1 MRHRA
6 PTARPTA
13 QRPARQPLALH
24 IQAALLSL
32 AAVAALPAGAQ
43 VAEPAPPTGER
54 VEVTG
59 SRIKRI
65 DGEGALPL
73 QVITREDIDKAGVTT
88 AAELMAKLS
97 ANSNGLTDGASIS
110 TGGYRD
116 QTGFNSANLRGIGT
130 SSTLVLLNGRR
141 MANFASPGDDSG
153 VDLNNIPSAA
163 IQRVEVL
170 LDGASAIYGTDAIG
184 GVINFITRSDFQ
196 GVEVNA
202 YVGATQEGGAGKR
215 TASIA
220 AGYGNLDD
228 NGFNVFGVFDVQ
240 ATGRLS
246 TSQRGFISDLKIP
259 ERLPHLLSS
268 ATNPGNII
276 LSRSQRD
283 LLQEEGFSTNGRTVI
298 ENRTI
303 NLDADTGCRA
313 PHSLYLPNGIGGVD
327 GCTYD
332 YMRDVELYPKSEK
345 LGFLGRGVL
354 KLNNQ
359 HQAFAEVALTRSK
372 TYYVG
377 TSNRVDADLDV
388 SLIPELAATGLGDL
402 AADDEDRIITVR
414 TRILEAGKRTSE
426 LTSTGQRYVLGLT
439 GTLGAWDYDMGLT
452 HAVNSV
458 SDRDVRGYLLYTPL
472 MEGYASGLLNPFGD
486 STAAGKAYLES
497 IQVDNVARRATGTM
511 DSIDLRGT
519 RSLMKLDGG
528 TMGLAVGAEFR
539 REHSEF
545 RASELLVSDEIQG
558 DASPG
563 GDQNTSN
570 GRRVAAVYAELNA
583 PVAKTLEFQF
593 ALRHDHYEGVG
604 NTTNPKLGVRYQPSK
619 DMLFRASVGTGFRAP
634 SLNDLYRPTLTGSTS
649 VLPDPVYCA
658 ENDNDY
664 SVCADF
670 WDTRRYSN
678 AKLKPERSSQFS
690 LGAVFEPSANW
701 SFSVDYWNIRKRD
714 LISEIGEDVILANH
728 AKYEDL
734 IHRYS
739 EDGNEFCDYDPDDNS
754 ICYIELHKEN
764 RGAQK
769 TAGVDLVAEMRGLR
783 TGVGTFGAKLAGTLV
798 LTSKQQTGNGDP
810 YVSNLGRF
818 VTDGVVQRW
827 RHRLTVDWER
837 GPFGM
842 TLGNTYYSGYED
854 QNSAIDTDSGTVVS
868 KNRVKAY
875 SLWDL
880 SGSWAVNKGLK
891 LRAGIQNLLD
901 TPPPYSNQAYF
912 FINGYDPSYTDPR
925 GRFFYMSAQY
935 QFK

>member
-1 MRHRA
+1 MRRRALVA
-6 PTARPTA
+6 PTPAPLVWRPLVIGV
-13 QRPARQPLALH
+13 R
-24 IQAALLSL
+24 AAVIGL
-32 AAVAALPAGAQ
+32 AAGSAWAQTEAPAAAAAPVAA
-43 VAEPAPPTGER
+43 ER

-65 DGEGALPL
+65 DGEGALPIQL
-73 QVITREDIDKAGVTT
+73 ITREEIDKAGVTT
-88 AAELMAKLS
+88 AAELMAKIS

-110 TGGYRD
+110 TGGFRD

-141 MANFASPGDDSG
+141 MANFASPGDEAG

-184 GVINFITRSDFQ
+184 GVINFITRNDFQ
-196 GVEVNA
+196 GVELNA
-202 YVGATQEGGAGKR
+202 YAGATQEGGAGKR
-215 TASIA
+215 TASVA
-220 AGYGNLDD
+220 AGYGNLDTH
-228 NGFNVFGVFDVQ
+228 GFNIFGVFDVQ

-246 TSQRGFISDLKIP
+246 TSQRSFIDDLKIP
-259 ERLPHLLSS
+259 QRLPHLLSS

-283 LLQEEGFSTNGRTVI
+283 LLQDEGFSTNGTDVI
-298 ENRTI
+298 VNRTI
-303 NLDADTGCRA
+303 NLSVKDGCRA
-313 PHSLYLPNGIGGVD
+313 PHTLYLPNGIGGVD

-345 LGFLGRGVL
+345 LGFLSRGVL
-354 KLNNQ
+354 KLGDN
-359 HQAFAEVALTRSK
+359 HQAYAELALSRAK

-388 SLIPELAATGLGDL
+388 SLIPELAATGLGAL
-402 AADDEDRIITVR
+402 AEDDEDRIITVR
-414 TRILEAGKRTSE
+414 TRILEAGKRESE
-426 LTSTGQRYVLGLT
+426 LTSTGQRLVLGLS
-439 GTLGAWDYDMGLT
+439 GTLGAWDYDAGLN
-452 HAVNSV
+452 HSVNTV
-458 SDRDVRGYLLYTPL
+458 KDRDVRGYLLYTPL
-472 MEGYASGLLNPFGD
+472 MEGYASGLLNPFGP
-486 STAAGKAYLES
+486 SSAEGKAYLES
-497 IQVDNVARRATGTM
+497 IQVDNVARRARGTM
-511 DSIDLRGT
+511 NGLDLRAT
-519 RSLMKLDGG
+519 RSLTKLAGG
-528 TMGLAVGAEFR
+528 TMGVAVGAEVR
-539 REHSEF
+539 RESQEF
-545 RASELLVSDEIQG
+545 RASQLLLSDEIQG
-558 DASPG
+558 DAAPG
-563 GDQNTSN
+563 GGQSTSD
-570 GRRVAAVYAELNA
+570 GRNVAAVYGELLA
-583 PVAKTLEFQF
+583 PVAKGLELQL
-593 ALRHDHYEGVG
+593 ALRHDRYQGVG
-604 NTTNPKLGVRYQPSK
+604 SSTNPKLGLRYQPSQN
-619 DMLFRASVGTGFRAP
+619 LLLRASAGTGFRAP
-634 SLNDLYRPTLTGSTS
+634 SLNDLYRPTQTGSTS

-678 AKLKPERSSQFS
+678 PKLKPERSTQFS
-690 LGAVFEPSANW
+690 LGAVFEPHPNW
-701 SFSVDYWNIRKRD
+701 SFSVDYWNIRKRN

-728 AKYEDL
+728 EKYEDL
-734 IHRYS
+734 IHRYN
-739 EDGNEFCDYDPDDNS
+739 EDGNEFCDYDPDDSS

-769 TAGVDLVAEMRGLR
+769 TAGLDLVAELRGLK
-783 TGVGTFGAKLAGTLV
+783 TSLGSFGAKLGATLV

-810 YVSNLGRF
+810 FISNLGKF

-837 GPFGM
+837 GPVAL
-842 TLGNTYYSGYED
+842 TLGNTYYSSYDD
-854 QNSAIDTDSGTVVS
+854 QNSAIDTDSGTVVG

-875 SLWDL
+875 SLWDV
-880 SGSWAVNKGLK
+880 SGSLAVNKQFK

-901 TPPPYSNQAYF
+901 TAPPYSNQAYF

-925 GRFFYMSAQY
+925 GRFFYVSAQY